1 MTDAVRA
8 SESARYDYASARN
21 CAESV
26 LRAVQGERALP
37 SIPESAGSGFTS
49 GIGDAGCVCG
59 ALAGAVML
67 LGAYAETEDLMP
79 EARRLRAEGLAATLH
94 TRFKARWG
102 STCCRVIKRGMS
114 GGSTEALSHC
124 ADITEYTAALTV
136 EIIEEARGVPL
147 RRFGP
152 RDLTALAER
161 LSTGILA
168 GGAIGVLVVGLT
180 DASGPAAPLLAL
192 PLMTAGLI
200 VAVVG
205 GRGAAGARALRFL
218 TGTGMLSAA
227 AGVIL
232 AILSPTGSL
241 ATIVATLVATASG
254 AVFGWALGLAALVR
268 AVVRVYGLARY
279 R

>member
-26 LRAVQGERALP
+26 LRAVQGELALP

-79 EARRLRAEGLAATLH
+79 EARRLRAEQLAATFH
-94 TRFKARWG
+94 ARFKARWG
-102 STCCRVIKRGMS
+102 STCCRVIKRGMAS
-114 GGSTEALSHC
+114 GSTEALAHC
-124 ADITEYTAALTV
+124 ADITEHAAALAV
-136 EIIEEARGVPL
+136 EIIEEARGGTP

-168 GGAIGVLVVGLT
+168 GGAIGVLLIGLARVT
-180 DASGPAAPLLAL
+180 GPTAPLFGL
-192 PLMTAGLI
+192 PLMVAGLI
-200 VAVVG
+200 IAVAG
-205 GRGAAGARALRFL
+205 GRGAGGARALRFL
-218 TGTGMLSAA
+218 TGVGMLAA
-227 AGVIL
+227 AVGVL
-232 AILSPTGSL
+232 CAISSPSGGL
-241 ATIVATLVATASG
+241 ATIVATLSATALG
-254 AVFGWALGLAALVR
+254 AAFGWVLGLAALTR
-268 AVVRVYGLARY
+268 AVVRAYGLVRY